1 MLYRSSVVYISRKK
15 NRILNEAHL
24 KDKETYFQIQFITWL
39 FGMNGTKDVNNIG
52 IFTRDFSKKYDTE
65 LQEMRIRQQKLLIE
79 FSNKLLGLDTDDPI
93 AIEQH
98 IVDAL
103 SLNPYLMINDEDFLA
118 DPIPNCDELH
128 PMVAP
133 HARIDP
139 CEDIMAISTQ
149 NCDTLITPSAL
160 HSHTVGT
167 ETQDDPSTS
176 ESAPNVSISAIPQQ
190 QQIQMWC
197 CPNCTFEQEDYLDKC
212 EVCGE
217 LNVIDVSRDNPLPS
231 PTAAIQSPQ
240 SQQLYDEFCNQ
251 LNDDAQTEDEDE
263 SLIME
268 QLSAWASSIQTL
280 TNTPK
285 KDK

>member
-1 MLYRSSVVYISRKK
+1 MNQNNKQKNTVYKPPTQSLRRCCDLIEEGIIKARRACKCEDPMYKDCYTPQKSWTSSWPLLEV
-15 NRILNEAHL
+15 HL

-231 PTAAIQSPQ
+231 PTAA
-240 SQQLYDEFCNQ
+240 
-251 LNDDAQTEDEDE
+251 
-263 SLIME
+263 
-268 QLSAWASSIQTL
+268 
-280 TNTPK
+280 
-285 KDK
+285 